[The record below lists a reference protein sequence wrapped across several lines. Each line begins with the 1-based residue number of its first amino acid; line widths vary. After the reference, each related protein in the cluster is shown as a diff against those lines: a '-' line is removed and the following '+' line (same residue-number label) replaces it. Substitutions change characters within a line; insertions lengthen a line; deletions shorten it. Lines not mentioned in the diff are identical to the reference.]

1 MKFLNKLKTAVINQY
16 DPDREDRV
24 NQLTTKLYVGLSKER
39 EAFQLNKILGGIEV
53 SSFDLKEAQN
63 RTFERVLQNVW
74 KDGLISPG
82 ERKTLDWIIPAL
94 EISEK
99 KAKAMFDVHA
109 NAFFEKQ
116 LTRAFAAGKLDTKTE
131 QHLQHLA
138 DAMGVNRAEYTYKH
152 FKKQVI
158 EFLSGQ
164 FDQITQQANFLLEQW
179 IALGETAKAL
189 GVEKGNLCKLLKD
202 KSTIYVEHVLADAKA
217 DGQLDEDEK
226 QTINTLLTCLGLNVL
241 DKNFC
246 QYVLAELNEFE
257 RHANIASGRL
267 PNVSFPD
274 WLEHQMGEILHGF
287 AEAELSI
294 TRKLKS
300 GDRID
305 QFSGTLC
312 VLDNRLVFQSPEKAL
327 AIRYSSLIALTYD
340 EPNILFQEK
349 NKAIRSF
356 RLAAPDSLFFE
367 ILRMAVAISKQRIVV
382 NASGERPSRHISRDV
397 RQRVWQTYGG
407 RCVDCGASDY
417 LEYDHIIP
425 HSKGG
430 SNDENNIQLLCRR
443 CNLKKS
449 DHI

>member
-1 MKFLNKLKTAVINQY
+1 MKFLNKIKTAVINQY

-24 NQLTTKLYVGLSKER
+24 NRVSTKLYVGLSKER

-53 SSFDLKEAQN
+53 SSFDLKEAKI
-63 RTFERVLQNVW
+63 RAFERVLQNVW
-74 KDGLISPG
+74 KDGDISPG

-109 NAFFEKQ
+109 NVFFEKQ
-116 LTRAFAAGKLDTKTE
+116 LTRALDTGNLDTKTK
-131 QHLQHLA
+131 QYLQHLA
-138 DAMGVNRAEYTYKH
+138 DAMAVDRAEYTYKY
-152 FKKQVI
+152 FKKSVI
-158 EFLSGQ
+158 EFLSAKFG
-164 FDQITQQANFLLEQW
+164 QITRQDQFLLEHW
-179 IALGETAKAL
+179 IALVEDAKEL
-189 GVEKGNLCKLLKD
+189 GVGKDKLCKILKE
-202 KSTIYVEHVLADAKA
+202 KSIIYVEHVLADAKA

-226 QTINTLLTCLGLNVL
+226 QTINTLLTCLRLNVL
-241 DKNFC
+241 DQEFC

-257 RHANIASGRL
+257 RHANIAAGRL
-267 PNVSFPD
+267 PRISFPG
-274 WLEHQMGEILHGF
+274 WLEHRMGEILHGV
-287 AEAELSI
+287 AGAELSI

-300 GDRID
+300 GDRLD

-312 VLDNRLVFQSPEKAL
+312 VLDNRLVFQSSEKAL
-327 AIRYSSLIALTYD
+327 AVRYSSLIALTYD

-356 RLAAPDSLFFE
+356 RLADPDSVFFE
-367 ILRMAVAISKQRIVV
+367 ILRMAVAISKQRIVI
-382 NASGERPSRHISRDV
+382 NSSGERPSRHISRDV
-397 RQRVWQTYGG
+397 RQRVWQTYSG
-407 RCVDCGASDY
+407 RCVDCGAADY

>member
-1 MKFLNKLKTAVINQY
+1 MKFLNKIKTAVINQY

-24 NQLTTKLYVGLSKER
+24 NRLSTKLYVGLSKER
-39 EAFQLNKILGGIEV
+39 EAFQLNQILGGIEV
-53 SSFDLKEAQN
+53 SSFDLKEAKI
-63 RTFERVLQNVW
+63 RAFERVLQNVW
-74 KDGLISPG
+74 KDGVISPG

-94 EISEK
+94 ELSEK
-99 KAKAMFDVHA
+99 KAKAMFEVHA

-116 LTRAFAAGKLDTKTE
+116 LTRALDAGNLDTKTK
-131 QHLQHLA
+131 QYLQHLA
-138 DAMGVNRAEYTYKH
+138 DAMAVNRAEYTYKC
-152 FKKQVI
+152 FKKPVI
-158 EFLSGQ
+158 EFLSTKFNEITRQ
-164 FDQITQQANFLLEQW
+164 DQFLLEHW
-179 IALGETAKAL
+179 ISLVEVAKEL
-189 GVEKGNLCKLLKD
+189 GVGKDKLCKILKD
-202 KSTIYVEHVLADAKA
+202 KSSIYVEHVLADAKA

-241 DKNFC
+241 DKKFS
-246 QYVLAELNEFE
+246 QYVLGELNEFE
-257 RHANIASGRL
+257 RHANIAAGRL
-267 PNVSFPD
+267 PSMSFPG
-274 WLEHQMGEILHGF
+274 WLEHRMGEILHGV

-312 VLDNRLVFQSPEKAL
+312 VLDNRLVFQSSEKAL
-327 AIRYSSLIALTYD
+327 AVRYSSLIALTYD
-340 EPNILFQEK
+340 EPNILFQER

-356 RLAAPDSLFFE
+356 RLADPDSVFFE